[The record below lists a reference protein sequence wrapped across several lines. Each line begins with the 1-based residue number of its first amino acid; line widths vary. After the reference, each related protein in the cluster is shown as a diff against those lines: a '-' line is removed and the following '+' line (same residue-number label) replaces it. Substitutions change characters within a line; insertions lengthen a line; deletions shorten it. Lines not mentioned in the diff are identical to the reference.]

1 LENPVKKVVR
11 ILVVALVAT
20 ASYSAMST
28 PTSAKDVEKGQTL
41 SMGGA
46 PLPDCPPSICVDS
59 K

>member
-1 LENPVKKVVR
+1 VKKVVR

-20 ASYSAMST
+20 ASYSALST
-28 PTSAKDVEKGQTL
+28 PATANDIQKGQTL

-46 PLPDCPPSICVDS
+46 PWPDCPPSICVDS